1 MKYNRVQRDLQQKTS
16 QLLPDRN
23 VKQEEMQ
30 TEEPTAVD
38 SRSVLAEAE
47 LLEACRAGNSAAL
60 NELVRRYHGAVLR
73 VCVSLLGSREVD
85 DLVQEIFIKILRRLD
100 TFAGRSALFT
110 WIYEI
115 TVNQCRDELRR
126 RKRQRWFS
134 LQSLPTETLEAIQ
147 TDEISASEHLE
158 TEELHGYLRA
168 ALNQLEP
175 KYRELVV
182 LRDLEGLSYEEIA
195 KIQKLD
201 EKLVKSRLYQARQIL
216 AGKLQKYAEA
226 FHA

>member
-1 MKYNRVQRDLQQKTS
+1 
-16 QLLPDRN
+16 
-23 VKQEEMQ
+23 MQ
-30 TEEPTAVD
+30 TDESTVVD
-38 SRSVLAEAE
+38 PRGVLAEAE
-47 LLEACRAGNSAAL
+47 LLEACRAGKAAAL
-60 NELVRRYHGAVLR
+60 NELVRRYHSAVLR
-73 VCVSLLGSREVD
+73 VCVSLIGSRDVD
-85 DLVQEIFIKILRRLD
+85 DLVQDIFIKILRRID

-134 LQSLPTETLEAIQ
+134 LQSLSTETLESLKA
-147 TDEISASEHLE
+147 DEVLASEQLE
-158 TEELHGYLRA
+158 TEELHRHLRA

-182 LRDLEGLSYEEIA
+182 LRDWEGLSYEEIA
-195 KIQKLD
+195 KIQKVD
-201 EKLVKSRLYQARQIL
+201 EKLVKSRLYQARQTL

>member
-1 MKYNRVQRDLQQKTS
+1 
-16 QLLPDRN
+16 
-23 VKQEEMQ
+23 MQ
-30 TEEPTAVD
+30 TDESTAID
-38 SRSVLAEAE
+38 PGGALAEAE
-47 LLEACRAGNSAAL
+47 LLEACRAGNAAAL
-60 NELVRRYHGAVLR
+60 NELVRRYHSAVLR
-73 VCVSLLGSREVD
+73 VCVSLIGSRDVD
-85 DLVQEIFIKILRRLD
+85 DLVQDIFIKILRRID

-126 RKRQRWFS
+126 RKRRWWFS
-134 LQSLPTETLEAIQ
+134 LQSLPMETLEAFKA
-147 TDEISASEHLE
+147 DEVSASEQLE
-158 TEELHGYLRA
+158 TEELHKYLRT
-168 ALNQLEP
+168 ALNELEP

-195 KIQKLD
+195 KIQKVD
-201 EKLVKSRLYQARQIL
+201 EKLVKSRLYQARQTL